1 LAAPQQDSSEPPLE
15 KLISRVFVKLPIPV
29 RQFIT
34 NAQHVL
40 AEEDFERHKLHVAK
54 RIGQE
59 FIDSGCAGWAIGKFL
74 NKAVLVVSVTTI
86 KFLVIKDLQ
95 DIFFPLGTE
104 FDR

>member
-1 LAAPQQDSSEPPLE
+1 LLPYLQQFGFGLAAPQQDNSEPPLE

-34 NAQHVL
+34 NSQHVL

-59 FIDSGCAGWAIGKFL
+59 FIDSGCAGWAIGKFV
-74 NKAVLVVSVTTI
+74 NKAVWVAS
-86 KFLVIKDLQ
+86 
-95 DIFFPLGTE
+95 GYHN
-104 FDR
+104 